1 MLLTSVKV
9 VDLVRVLLVDNLA
22 TKPALLVT
30 VLPTSVLMVD
40 MAVALAVSLAAA
52 TGIPFVEYAVTVL
65 ALNTMVQMAVH
76 LVTLAQVKSGATI
89 MDAGTSKWFH
99 ILVV

>member
-30 VLPTSVLMVD
+30 VLPTSVLTVD
-40 MAVALAVSLAAA
+40 TAVVLAATCAAA
-52 TGIPFVEYAVTVL
+52 TGQLFATFAAMVL
-65 ALNTMVQMAVH
+65 VLYTTAH
-76 LVTLAQVKSGATI
+76 LVVLMATLEQVKCGVKVTT
-89 MDAGTSKWFH
+89 AGTSS
-99 ILVV
+99 

>member
-1 MLLTSVKV
+1 MTSVKV

-40 MAVALAVSLAAA
+40 MAVALAASCAAA
-52 TGIPFVEYAVTVL
+52 TGELFAECAVTVL
-65 ALNTMVQMAVH
+65 ALNTMVPMAV
-76 LVTLAQVKSGATI
+76 LMVTLAQVKCGATTTV
-89 MDAGTSKWFH
+89 AGTSKWFH